1 MAVNFTHDGATHL
14 AAVWSHDEC
23 SPCTSYGREVAKG
36 DLAGGELFGGA
47 D

>member
-14 AAVWSHDEC
+14 AADWSPDEC
-23 SPCTSYGREVAKG
+23 SLCMGVRYIAKG